1 MIDPENLPAVG
12 LDFLI
17 LPVFVESP
25 VNQHI
30 LFVIENLFSL
40 GAAQQLKVLAAGL
53 VAQGHKIH
61 VAVLGQR
68 SFEPTQWTNL
78 DIEVSFLNG
87 DDKTPLHTT
96 RDGFQVVKELRQL
109 IANLS
114 PTIVHTWCGDAE
126 LLTLIAVEDVPLIKP
141 LKRIR
146 LISTELYRQPEK
158 RFVRQFIENR
168 MAGRVERMIVP
179 HESVKQHLVENGY
192 HEPRISIVANAVATT
207 PLNRFES
214 KRELCRRL
222 DLPESSKVAG
232 TVAKLHHRSRLK
244 DLIWATD
251 LLTCIRE
258 DFHFII
264 IGAGAQLKRLKR
276 FASLTESRNHV
287 HFLGQP
293 DWPELLVAGLD
304 FYWHSHLN
312 DPLSGNL
319 LAAMAHEIPAISVLG
334 SGTEPIVKHQE
345 TGMAVNFGARDEFAR
360 WTKYF
365 IEQTDST
372 EQLGLQGKNHVI
384 SKFDKSKMIDGYL
397 KIYDQ
402 TA

>member
-1 MIDPENLPAVG
+1 M
-12 LDFLI
+12 
-17 LPVFVESP
+17 
-25 VNQHI
+25 NQHI

-40 GAAQQLKVLAAGL
+40 GAAQQLKVLTEGL
-53 VAQGHKIH
+53 VAQKHKIH

-68 SFEPTQWTNL
+68 SFEPSQWTEL
-78 DIEVSFLNG
+78 GIEVSFLNG
-87 DDKTPLHTT
+87 DDKTPLHTM
-96 RDGFQVVKELRQL
+96 RDGFHVVKELRQL
-109 IANLS
+109 IASLS
-114 PTIVHTWCGDAE
+114 PTIVHTWCGAAE
-126 LLTLIAVEDVPLIKP
+126 LLTLIASKNIPFAKP
-141 LKRIR
+141 LKQFR

-158 RFVRQFIENR
+158 RFVRQFVENR
-168 MAGRVERMIVP
+168 MADRVERMIVP
-179 HESVKQHLVENGY
+179 HESVKQHLVDNGY
-192 HEPRISIVANAVATT
+192 RESRISIVANAVAATT
-207 PLNRFES
+207 SDRFKS
-214 KRELCRRL
+214 KQELRRRL
-222 DLPESSKVAG
+222 GLSESSKVAG
-232 TVAKLHHRSRLK
+232 TVARLHHRSRLK

-264 IGAGAQLKRLKR
+264 IGSGTQLKQLQR

-293 DWPELLVAGLD
+293 DSPESLIAGLD

-319 LAAMAHEIPAISVLG
+319 LAAMAREIPATSVFG
-334 SGTEPIVKHQE
+334 PGTEPIVKHQE

-365 IEQTDST
+365 IEQTEST
-372 EQLGLQGKNHVI
+372 QQLGLQGSNHVV
-384 SKFDKSKMIDGYL
+384 SKFEKSNMIDGYM

-402 TA
+402 SD